1 MSILKYRDR
10 EYSCHRGETILD
22 ALLRQKVDLS
32 YGCKQ
37 GICQACM
44 LRSNITPPDYTQNNL
59 TTDQRSKNCFLAC
72 QWQPEEDVCIDP
84 VESQSFV
91 NARVVSKSLLSQD
104 VLRLT
109 LEFQKPFKFHAGQF
123 VNLKKSEQVIRSYS
137 IASTPNHS
145 NTVEFHIRLLTNG
158 QFSQWAFHELE
169 HGDVIPVSEPK
180 GNCIYN
186 TKGANENLL
195 LIGTGTGL
203 APLLGIVTDAF
214 EHGHS
219 GRIHLFHGS
228 HISEGLYLN
237 TKLTQLSEKYENF
250 YYSGCVSRE
259 ASAVFFNGRANDK
272 AFSQYPDLKGWR
284 VFVCGN
290 PEMIKDSQK
299 RAFLNGASC
308 AHIFSDAF
316 LLNQ

>member
-1 MSILKYRDR
+1 MSILKYRER
-10 EYSCHRGETILD
+10 EYSCHSGETILD
-22 ALLRQKVDLS
+22 AMLRQKVDLS

-91 NARVVSKSLLSQD
+91 NARVICKSLLSQD

-109 LEFQKPFKFHAGQF
+109 LEFQEPFEFHAGQF

-145 NTVEFHIRLLTNG
+145 NTVEFHIQLFNNG
-158 QFSQWAFHELE
+158 QFSQWAFNELVL
-169 HGDVIPVSEPK
+169 GDVLPVSEPK
-180 GNCIYN
+180 GNCVYSI
-186 TKGANENLL
+186 KGTDKNLL

-203 APLLGIVTDAF
+203 APLFGIVIDAL

-219 GRIHLFHGS
+219 GHIHLFHGS
-228 HISEGLYLN
+228 YNSDGLYLN
-237 TKLTQLSEKYENF
+237 AQLTELSEKYGNF
-250 YYSGCVSRE
+250 SYTGCVTRE
-259 ASAVFFNGRANDK
+259 KSDVFFRGRANDK
-272 AFSQYPDLKGWR
+272 AFLQYPDLKGWR
-284 VFVCGN
+284 TYLCGN
-290 PEMIKDSQK
+290 PEMVKVSQK
-299 RAFLNGASC
+299 QAFLNGALCSD
-308 AHIFSDAF
+308 IFSDAF
-316 LLNQ
+316 VLNQ